1 MPNCQTCG
9 AAIAKGLHACPRCGA
24 SISADPSPLTPVPRL
39 RLLPQPTSDRAQ
51 PQLRPS
57 RRPHQAAPTKTI
69 VPRLGVIGLILS
81 LLGLITPFL
90 ALLGLILSI
99 LGYRQAKRC
108 GMAKG
113 FAIAGTLVGIIA
125 LLIYALPAFS

>member
-90 ALLGLILSI
+90 ALLGSSF
-99 LGYRQAKRC
+99 RSSATARPS
-108 GMAKG
+108 AAAWPKG
-113 FAIAGTLVGIIA
+113 SP
-125 LLIYALPAFS
+125 LPVRSSASSPC